1 MKKTLVVLA
10 VIVIIGLIPY
20 LMAQPGE
27 EPITSSNVFPI
38 MLLQGDRITG
48 GAIETDPNF
57 VTEFVVISAPPEFTY
72 DVNEVNLFQFVYNA
86 NTIGV
91 ETIYIEATVISPYR
105 GRPVV
110 WALQIDT
117 RSDLSPKLEWFYS
130 VLQ

>member
-27 EPITSSNVFPI
+27 KPITSNVFPI
-38 MLLQGDRITG
+38 MLLHGDRITG